1 METEAEMWLCIE
13 RTEAD
18 RRESRSIERAVASHR
33 DGIEDQRGS
42 LGG

>member
-1 METEAEMWLCIE
+1 MWLCIK

-18 RRESRSIERAVASHR
+18 RRENRSTERAVASHR